1 MCCVHI
7 VKTDDGAARI
17 DQKVAYLRN
26 PAFPQ
31 ADTMDRM
38 QTVSLI
44 PRDNDTMQF
53 LVELIDFKVSKGYIL
68 LLL

>member
-7 VKTDDGAARI
+7 VTTEEMTARV
-17 DQKVAYLRN
+17 DQKVTYLRN
-26 PAFPQ
+26 PSFPQ

-38 QTVSLI
+38 QTISLV

-53 LVELIDFKVSKGYIL
+53 LLEFLDFKVVNIIYVHN
-68 LLL
+68 